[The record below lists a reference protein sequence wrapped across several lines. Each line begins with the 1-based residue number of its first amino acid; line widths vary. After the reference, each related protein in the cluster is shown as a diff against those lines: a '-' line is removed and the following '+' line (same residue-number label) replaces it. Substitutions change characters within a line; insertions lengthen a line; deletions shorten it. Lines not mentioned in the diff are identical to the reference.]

1 MANLKIFLSSTC
13 YDLAVVRSQLRNFFF
28 DLGYE
33 PVLSEYSDV
42 LFDPRQHTHTSC
54 LQEIPNCDMIVLII
68 GSRFGGGAIPEALD
82 KIDLDKVKEA
92 SKAKNFGSDG
102 KFSVTQLEVLNAIQ
116 SGIPIFTFVDSGV
129 LHDHLTYEK
138 NKDKPILKD
147 IEFPHIEKQETA
159 IYIFEFI
166 NYLRLRTENNN
177 VIEFS
182 KLDDIE
188 EHLKKQWS
196 SLFQRLLFEQRNKQ
210 NEAQRIDFIANQIA
224 DIKTAIMTSISDSKL
239 KETAK
244 GAIKF
249 RTLLEFIYYL
259 ATESGRIS
267 VHEVLTSDREW
278 GEILKI
284 FHINDVFAESSK
296 TVSSRTILLLQD
308 ETYFRT
314 NLHPS
319 AIKRIETEWDM
330 FRQLTDEVRQAIINA
345 VIDNSDIRFFGRVK
359 YFPEKYEFEDGYQS
373 TSVRQDSDEDI
384 PF

>member
-42 LFDPRQHTHTSC
+42 LFDPRQHTHSSC

-82 KIDLDKVKEA
+82 KIDLDKIKEA
-92 SKAKNFGSDG
+92 SKAKSFGSDS

-147 IEFPHIEKQETA
+147 IEFPHIERQETA

-177 VIEFS
+177 VIAFS

-196 SLFQRLLFEQRNKQ
+196 ALFQRLLFEQRNKQ
-210 NEAQRIDFIANQIA
+210 NEEQRIDYIANQIA

-244 GAIKF
+244 GAIQF
-249 RTLLEFIYYL
+249 RTLVEFIYYL
-259 ATESGRIS
+259 ATESGKTS
-267 VHEVLTSDREW
+267 AHEILTSDREW
-278 GEILKI
+278 SEILRI
-284 FHINDVFAESSK
+284 FDIDETFTESGKTFSSK
-296 TVSSRTILLLQD
+296 TILLLQN
-308 ETYFRT
+308 ETYFRV
-314 NLHPS
+314 NLPLS
-319 AIKRIETEWDM
+319 IIKRIETEWDM
-330 FRQLTDEVRQAIINA
+330 FRQLTSEVRQAIINA
-345 VIDNSDIRFFGRVK
+345 VIDNSDIRHIGRVR
-359 YFPEKYEFEDGYQS
+359 YVAEKYEFENRDQH
-373 TSVRQDSDEDI
+373 TSIKQDSDEDI

>member
-13 YDLAVVRSQLRNFFF
+13 YDLGVVRSQLRNFFA

-42 LFDPRQHTHTSC
+42 LFDPRQHTHVSC
-54 LQEIPNCDMIVLII
+54 LQEIPNCDIIVLII
-68 GSRFGGGAIPEALD
+68 GSRYGGRAIPEALE
-82 KIDLDKVKEA
+82 KIDLEKIKEVSA
-92 SKAKNFGSDG
+92 SKGFGLDG

-129 LHDHLTYEK
+129 MHDHLTYEK
-138 NKDKPILKD
+138 NKDKPILKEID
-147 IEFPHIEKQETA
+147 FPHVEKQETA

-166 NYLRLRTENNN
+166 NYLRLRAENNS

-196 SLFQRLLFEQRNKQ
+196 ALFQRLLFEQRNKQ
-210 NEAQRIDFIANQIA
+210 GETERIDYIANQIA
-224 DIKTAIMTSISDSKL
+224 DIKTAIMTSISDSRL

-249 RTLLEFIYYL
+249 RTLVEFIYFL
-259 ATESGRIS
+259 ATEARRLSP
-267 VHEVLTSDREW
+267 HEILTSDLEW
-278 GEILKI
+278 NEILKI
-284 FHINDVFAESSK
+284 FEIEEIFGESSK
-296 TVSSRTILLLQD
+296 AYSSKTILLCRNQ
-308 ETYFRT
+308 TYFRA
-314 NLHPS
+314 NLPP
-319 AIKRIETEWDM
+319 AIFKRIETDWNM
-330 FRQLTDEVRQAIINA
+330 FRQLTNEVRQAIINA
-345 VIDNSDIRFFGRVK
+345 VIDNSDIKFLGRVR
-359 YFPEKYEFEDGYQS
+359 YIPERYDFHADNRSSDIE
-373 TSVRQDSDEDI
+373 DSDDDI